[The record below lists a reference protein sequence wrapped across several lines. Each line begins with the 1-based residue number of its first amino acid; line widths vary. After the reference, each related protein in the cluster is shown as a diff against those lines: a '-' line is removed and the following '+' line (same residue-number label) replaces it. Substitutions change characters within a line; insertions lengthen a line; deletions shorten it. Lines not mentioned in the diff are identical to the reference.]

1 MDYPVIPSIPLQLQ
15 HGRRRRARV
24 ADGPYPAVFERIM
37 REHNRR
43 LYRLAFGIVGDASAA
58 EDVLQDAYVKAF
70 RNFPKLIELPRLGAW
85 LARIVRNV
93 AVDHCRARKSRQAAY
108 ALESELAAHGND
120 GAFPLERAP
129 GPGRDAD
136 PMADL
141 SRDEL
146 RTRLE
151 AAIASLPPPFRA
163 VFLLREVEGLSLQ
176 QSASYLGVPVATIKT
191 RDHRARL
198 MLRKSLGEAFDLPLA
213 ESFDFGRER
222 CDALVARVLARLAP
236 A

>member
-1 MDYPVIPSIPLQLQ
+1 MDYPVIPSSQFILPPR
-15 HGRRRRARV
+15 GRRRARV
-24 ADGPYPAVFERIM
+24 ADSPFPAVFERIM

-43 LYRLAFGIVGDASAA
+43 LYRLALGIIGDASAA

-108 ALESELAAHGND
+108 AFESELFAPGGD
-120 GAFPLERAP
+120 GASLLERSS
-129 GPGRDAD
+129 GRSRDGD
-136 PMADL
+136 PVASL
-141 SRDEL
+141 SSDEL
-146 RTRLE
+146 RQRLE
-151 AAIASLPPPFRA
+151 AAIASLPAPFRA

-198 MLRKSLGEAFDLPLA
+198 LLREALGGEFGFPPA

-222 CDALVARVLARLAP
+222 CDRLVARVLARLCP